1 MRAFSIS
8 TLLAASVIG
17 LSWCPVRQSPS
28 LAAAV
33 AGLSW
38 QPVRQSPLLAAALTG
53 LSRHVVQQSPPD
65 YRPTL
70 PGPMSATLKK
80 TQESLQG
87 AWRLTQFTAPRFGTE
102 RREQNGFVLIH
113 GVYFAIEIHVG
124 WMDVDNVTLKGRT
137 FQSGTYRYTL
147 DETGRMDMSSVI
159 GAVMN
164 TGVQVTF
171 EPPGTKRHF
180 KLELV
185 ENRMTLR
192 GEDDAVFTFERM
204 LDAEDAPRDIY
215 GRPIVEKKPPA
226 AKPTQGKSSTKGDK
240 GDEKNDK
247 SDDDGKDG

>member
-1 MRAFSIS
+1 MRSSSIS
-8 TLLAASVIG
+8 ALLAAAFAC
-17 LSWCPVRQSPS
+17 LSWCPV
-28 LAAAV
+28 
-33 AGLSW
+33 
-38 QPVRQSPLLAAALTG
+38 
-53 LSRHVVQQSPPD
+53 QQQPPD

-70 PGPMSATLKK
+70 PTATTATLKK

-87 AWRLTQFTAPRFGTE
+87 AWRLTKFTAPRFSSE
-102 RREQNGFVLIH
+102 RRQQNGFCLIH

-124 WMDVDNVTLKGRT
+124 WMDNDNITLKGRT

-159 GAVMN
+159 GAVMD

-185 ENRMTLR
+185 ENRMTLT
-192 GEDDAVFTFERM
+192 GEDNAVFTFERM
-204 LDAEDAPRDIY
+204 LDAEDTPRDIY
-215 GRPIVEKKPPA
+215 GRPIPEKKSPA
-226 AKPTQGKSSTKGDK
+226 AKPTQGKSSSKGDK
-240 GDEKNDK
+240 GDEKGEK

>member
-8 TLLAASVIG
+8 TLLAAAFTC
-17 LSWCPVRQSPS
+17 LSWCPV
-28 LAAAV
+28 
-33 AGLSW
+33 
-38 QPVRQSPLLAAALTG
+38 
-53 LSRHVVQQSPPD
+53 QQQPPD

-70 PGPMSATLKK
+70 PGATSATLKK

-87 AWRLTQFTAPRFGTE
+87 AWRLTQFTAPRFSTE
-102 RREQNGFVLIH
+102 RRQQNGFVLIH

-124 WMDVDNVTLKGRT
+124 WMDTDNVTLKGRT

-147 DETGRMDMSSVI
+147 DETGRMDMQSVI
-159 GAVMN
+159 GAVMD

-180 KLELV
+180 KLEIV

-215 GRPIVEKKPPA
+215 GRPIPEKKPA
-226 AKPTQGKSSTKGDK
+226 ATKPTAGKAGNKSDK
-240 GDEKNDK
+240 GDEKNEK
-247 SDDDGKDG
+247 SSDDGKDG